1 LGFVSI
7 KSIDKNIDNIGK
19 YLTAYLTDFPI
30 DNDLEVSPEI
40 VGGEIKEI
48 SVMGNSK
55 KIIKGARLKM
65 LPVGIRM
72 FRHSR
77 GIKKPTVCRLPY
89 GEAIELVSKQGFTKV
104 GEYALEISDIERD
117 FKSNY
122 VKQIYKKH
130 INTYES
136 IC

>member
-1 LGFVSI
+1 MGFVSI

-55 KIIKGARLKM
+55 RL
-65 LPVGIRM
+65 
-72 FRHSR
+72 
-77 GIKKPTVCRLPY
+77 
-89 GEAIELVSKQGFTKV
+89 
-104 GEYALEISDIERD
+104 
-117 FKSNY
+117 
-122 VKQIYKKH
+122 
-130 INTYES
+130 
-136 IC
+136 